1 MITAKPYQKPIP
13 IIFLAF
19 LLLAGSFNQTRASI
33 SMEQIETSDFQCFTL
48 ESIATDTSKQETF
61 KVVEQMPRFPGCE
74 EEASENRSKCARRK
88 MIEFIIAN
96 LNYPEKAKKTNV
108 QGTVIVRYIVDKTGD
123 LRDIEVVRGIGSGCD
138 EEALKVVQ
146 MMPKWIPGK
155 QRGKN
160 VNVQFNLPFNFQL
173 DEKTIKENE
182 KRMKKENNKQ

>member
-19 LLLAGSFNQTRASI
+19 LLLACSFNQTRASI

-74 EEASENRSKCARRK
+74 EEASENRSKCASRK
-88 MIEFIIAN
+88 MIEYIIAN
-96 LNYPEKAKKTNV
+96 FKYPEEAKRNSI
-108 QGTVIVRYIVDKTGD
+108 QGTVIVRFVVSKTGD
-123 LRDIEVVRGIGSGCD
+123 LKDLEVMRGIGGGCD
-138 EEALKVVQ
+138 EASLQIVRK
-146 MMPKWIPGK
+146 MPKWIPGK
-155 QRGKN
+155 QRGRN
-160 VNVQFNLPFNFQL
+160 VNVQFNLPFKFQL